1 MVLQVAEKYAD
12 AYIDDIVIR
21 SNSFCEHYDNLR
33 DVLKRLKAEELTS
46 KPSKYVIGAV
56 QSRYLGYVIGS
67 GQIKP

>member
-1 MVLQVAEKYAD
+1 MILQGAEKYAD

-21 SNSFCEHYDNLR
+21 SNSFREHYDNLI
-33 DVLKRLKAEELTS
+33 DVLKRLKAEGLTS
-46 KPSKYVIGAV
+46 KSSKCVIGAS

>member
-1 MVLQVAEKYAD
+1 MVLQGAEKYAD

-21 SNSFCEHYDNLR
+21 SNSFREHYDNLR
-33 DVLKRLKAEELTS
+33 DVLERLKAE
-46 KPSKYVIGAV
+46 G